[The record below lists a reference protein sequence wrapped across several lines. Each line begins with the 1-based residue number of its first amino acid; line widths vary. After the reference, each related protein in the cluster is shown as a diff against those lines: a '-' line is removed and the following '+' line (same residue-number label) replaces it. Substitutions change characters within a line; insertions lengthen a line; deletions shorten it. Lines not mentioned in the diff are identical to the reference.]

1 MEIPQLIEELR
12 EVESWEEGDE
22 AVVDVDGASSGYMLY
37 PSWASQARQAT
48 VAQANEKNHHSRY
61 R

>member
-1 MEIPQLIEELR
+1 MEIPQLVEESR

-22 AVVDVDGASSGYMLY
+22 VVVDGASSGYMLY

>member
-1 MEIPQLIEELR
+1 VEIPELVEEPR

-22 AVVDVDGASSGYMLY
+22 AVVDGSSGYMLY
-37 PSWASQARQAT
+37 PSWASQAT
-48 VAQANEKNHHSRY
+48 VAQANKRNYHSKY